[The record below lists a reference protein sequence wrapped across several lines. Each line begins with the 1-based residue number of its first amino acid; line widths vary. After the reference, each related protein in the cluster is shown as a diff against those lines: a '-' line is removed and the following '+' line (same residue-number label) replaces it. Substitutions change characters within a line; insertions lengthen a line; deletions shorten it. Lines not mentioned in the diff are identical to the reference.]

1 MTVLLKP
8 EGAGTLLTFTH
19 EQFAD
24 ATARDNHER
33 GWTELLAKLEFH
45 LA

>member
-1 MTVLLKP
+1 MKP
-8 EGAGTLLTFTH
+8 EGSGTLLTFLH

-33 GWTELLAKLEFH
+33 GWTELFAKLESY